1 MDEFEPFATPSKSW
15 RTALQ
20 FEKKITLGNLLEL
33 VIILAV
39 VVAAFTSMQTR
50 IDTVEYQVRKIEN
63 LQNEIVDL
71 ERRLG
76 NQYVRTEVFAEIKV
90 QLSDI
95 KNEIKNLNQRR

>member
-1 MDEFEPFATPSKSW
+1 M
-15 RTALQ
+15 Q

-50 IDTVEYQVRKIEN
+50 IDTVEYQVRKIEQ
-63 LQNEIVDL
+63 LQTEIVDL